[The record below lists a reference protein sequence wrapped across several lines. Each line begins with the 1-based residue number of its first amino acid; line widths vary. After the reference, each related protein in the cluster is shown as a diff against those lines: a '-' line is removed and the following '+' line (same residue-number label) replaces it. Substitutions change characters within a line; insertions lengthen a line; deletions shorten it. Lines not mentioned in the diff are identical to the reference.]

1 MNWKALAACTLAGMA
16 LVTAGCGGGQS
27 GDKAAPAAEGQNLKG
42 KKLVMYV
49 SFHED
54 TAKELADLFKKK
66 TGADVSFI
74 RLPTGEA
81 LARITA
87 EKDAP
92 KADIWLGGTA
102 DAHAKAAADG
112 LLEAYKSP
120 NAKMILPEYQDKDG
134 YWYGTYLEVLSIGY
148 NEKRFEEE
156 FKSKGVKAPETL
168 EDLLK
173 PEFKGEIIMP
183 DPRKSGTGNTFISSV
198 LQQMG
203 EEKGWAYLKAL
214 KPQIAQFTP
223 SGFTPGQKAGA
234 GEYLICLNF
243 ISDQNLVSAKGQ
255 KLHSTIYDQAG
266 WTTCPVGKIK
276 NHANDEVAKAFIDF
290 VLTKEAGEILV
301 KTTNGVACNPD
312 VAPPKG
318 MKPLKELPLFK
329 TYDLIKAGTDKQK
342 NCDTFFAE

>member
-1 MNWKALAACTLAGMA
+1 MKWKALAACTLAGIALMA
-16 LVTAGCGGGQS
+16 SGCGG
-27 GDKAAPAAEGQNLKG
+27 DKSSSDAAKAEAGQNLKG

-54 TAKELADLFKKK
+54 TAKELKDLFEKR
-66 TGADVSFI
+66 TGASVSFI

-87 EKDAP
+87 EKNAP

-112 LLEAYKSP
+112 LLEAYKSK
-120 NAKMILPEYQDKDG
+120 NAKMIMPEYQDKDG

-148 NEKRFEEE
+148 NEKRYNEE
-156 FKSKGVKAPETL
+156 FKPKGIAAPTKL
-168 EDLLK
+168 EDLIK

-198 LQQMG
+198 LQSMG
-203 EEKGWAYLKAL
+203 EEKGWAYLKDL
-214 KPQIAQFTP
+214 KPQVAQFTP
-223 SGFTPGQKAGA
+223 SGFTPGQKTGA
-234 GEYLICLNF
+234 GEYLICVNF
-243 ISDQNLVSAKGQ
+243 ISDQNLVSNKGQ
-255 KLHSTIYDQAG
+255 KLVSTIYDQAG
-266 WTTCPVGKIK
+266 WTVCPVGMIK
-276 NHANDEVAKAFIDF
+276 NKANEDVAKAFIDF

-301 KTTNGVACNPD
+301 KTTHGIACNPD
-312 VAPPKG
+312 VAPPEG
-318 MKPLKELPLFK
+318 MKPLKEIPLFK
-329 TYDLIKAGTDKQK
+329 VYDLVKAGADKQK

>member
-1 MNWKALAACTLAGMA
+1 MSMKWKAMAACALAGVALMA
-16 LVTAGCGGGQS
+16 AGCGDS
-27 GDKAAPAAEGQNLKG
+27 SKPAESASQGQNLKG

-54 TAKELADLFKKK
+54 TAKQLADLFTKK
-66 TGADVSFI
+66 TGAEVSFI

-81 LARITA
+81 LARIQA

-102 DAHAKAAADG
+102 DAHAKAASEG

-120 NAKMILPEYQDKDG
+120 NANMILPEYQDKDG
-134 YWYGTYLEVLSIGY
+134 FWYGTYLEIMSIGY

-156 FKSKGVKAPETL
+156 FKPQGVKAPETL
-168 EDLLK
+168 EDLLN
-173 PEFKGEIIMP
+173 PAFKGEIIMP

-198 LQQMG
+198 LQAMG
-203 EEKGWAYLKAL
+203 PEKGWAYLKDL
-214 KPQIAQFTP
+214 KGQVAQFTP

-243 ISDQNLVSAKGQ
+243 ISDQTLVSSKGQ
-255 KLHSTIYDQAG
+255 KLHSTIYKDAG
-266 WTTCPVGKIK
+266 WTVCPVGKIK
-276 NHANDEVAKAFIDF
+276 NQANDEVAKAFIDF

-312 VAPPKG
+312 VAPPAG
-318 MKPLKELPLFK
+318 MKSLKELPLFK
-329 TYDLIKAGTDKQK
+329 TYDLVKAGEDKQK
-342 NCDTFFAE
+342 NCDTFFAD

>member
-1 MNWKALAACTLAGMA
+1 MKWKALAACTLAGLA
-16 LVTAGCGGGQS
+16 LIAAGCGGG
-27 GDKAAPAAEGQNLKG
+27 DKAAAGGAKAGGQDLKG

-54 TAKELADLFKKK
+54 TAKELADLFKKQ

-112 LLEAYKSP
+112 LLEAYKSK
-120 NAKMILPEYQDKDG
+120 NAKMIMPEYQDKDG
-134 YWYGTYLEVLSIGY
+134 FWYGTYLEVLAIGY
-148 NEKRFEEE
+148 NEKRFNEE
-156 FKSKGVKAPETL
+156 FKPKGVAAPTTL
-168 EDLLK
+168 QDLLK

-183 DPRKSGTGNTFISSV
+183 DPRKSGTGNTFISS
-198 LQQMG
+198 
-203 EEKGWAYLKAL
+203 
-214 KPQIAQFTP
+214 
-223 SGFTPGQKAGA
+223 GQKAGA
-234 GEYLICLNF
+234 GEYLIAVNF

-255 KLHSTIYDQAG
+255 KLVSTIYDQAG
-266 WTTCPVGKIK
+266 WTVCPVGKIK
-276 NHANDEVAKAFIDF
+276 NKANEDVAKAFIDF
-290 VLTKEAGEILV
+290 VLTKEAGDILV
-301 KTTNGVACNPD
+301 KTTNGIACNPE
-312 VAPPKG
+312 VAPPQG

-329 TYDLIKAGTDKQK
+329 TYDLVKAGADKQK

>member
-1 MNWKALAACTLAGMA
+1 MQWKSMLAVALAGLSLLA
-16 LVTAGCGGGQS
+16 AGCGGGDKKQPGEAGGQS
-27 GDKAAPAAEGQNLKG
+27 LKG

-54 TAKELADLFKKK
+54 TAKELSELFQKK

-81 LARITA
+81 LARIKA

-134 YWYGTYLEVLSIGY
+134 FWYGTYLEVMAIGY
-148 NEKRFEEE
+148 NEKRFKEE
-156 FKSKGVKAPETL
+156 FAPKGVKAPESL
-168 EDLLK
+168 QDLLN

-183 DPRKSGTGNTFISSV
+183 DPRKSGTGNTFISSI

-203 EEKGWAYLKAL
+203 EEKGWAYLNAL
-214 KPQIAQFTP
+214 KPQVAQFTP
-223 SGFTPGQKAGA
+223 SGFTPGQKTGA

-243 ISDQNLVSAKGQ
+243 ISDQTLVSNKGQ
-255 KLHSTIYDQAG
+255 KIHSTIYDNAG

-276 NHANDEVAKAFIDF
+276 NKANDEVAKAFIDF
-290 VLTKEAGEILV
+290 VLTKEAGDILV
-301 KTTNGVACNPD
+301 RTTNGVACNPD

-318 MKPLKELPLFK
+318 MKPLKELPRFK
-329 TYDLIKAGTDKQK
+329 GYDLVKAGADKQK
-342 NCDTFFAE
+342 NCDTFFGK